1 MKILNLFR
9 VLLLVIL
16 VLTVLDSRASEPIT
30 EMSSLSSL
38 STSDGSEVDKDE
50 GPLGIPFNTMVLFN
64 FNYVLIGNIT
74 DAFTSFYINPQ
85 LARDLRPPSA

>member
-16 VLTVLDSRASEPIT
+16 VLTVLDSRASEPT
-30 EMSSLSSL
+30 SEVLSLSSL
-38 STSDGSEVDKDE
+38 STSDGNEVDKDE
-50 GPLGIPFNTMVLFN
+50 GPLNIPVKTTVLFN
-64 FNYVLIGNIT
+64 FNYLLIGDIK